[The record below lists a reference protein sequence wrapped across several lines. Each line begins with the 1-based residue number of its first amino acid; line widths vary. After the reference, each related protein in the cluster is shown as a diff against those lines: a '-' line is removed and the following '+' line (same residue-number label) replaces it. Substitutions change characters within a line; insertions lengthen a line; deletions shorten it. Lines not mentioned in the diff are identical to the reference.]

1 MKRGLFILPAI
12 LSLAL
17 MSGGAAMAQS
27 GERGNSGKGHKDR
40 EQVEQSRGDG
50 HAGKGDKDKGHKGK
64 DRDDNARS
72 DDRRDD
78 RYRDEQR
85 HSDGDRR
92 GDRDDRGGKPK
103 HFDDR
108 HRAYAH
114 DYYANEFRRGHCPPG
129 LKKKHNGCMP
139 PGQAKRW
146 QIGRPLPRD
155 VIYYEVPRPILIQLP
170 APPPRH
176 RYVPVAGEILLI
188 AVGTGIVLD
197 ALENLN
203 WEFSG

>member
-85 HSDGDRR
+85 
-92 GDRDDRGGKPK
+92 DRG
-103 HFDDR
+103 
-108 HRAYAH
+108 AS
-114 DYYANEFRRGHCPPG
+114 E
-129 LKKKHNGCMP
+129 
-139 PGQAKRW
+139 
-146 QIGRPLPRD
+146 
-155 VIYYEVPRPILIQLP
+155 
-170 APPPRH
+170 
-176 RYVPVAGEILLI
+176 
-188 AVGTGIVLD
+188 GT
-197 ALENLN
+197 ALERQGDLVVHASSQAGRQA
-203 WEFSG
+203 EGRGRRDPCHAHMTFQSMVCI